1 MSIRVKLHQGEIFKD
16 KHLNIVLV
24 LQNLLF
30 RESNDVPS
38 LKFFAFLN
46 FRIECLV
53 STNHTKFQIL
63 KIKFV
68 ILVNIQR

>member
-1 MSIRVKLHQGEIFKD
+1 MSIGVKLHQGEIFKD

-30 RESNDVPS
+30 RESNDVLS
-38 LKFFAFLN
+38 IEKCAIFSFT
-46 FRIECLV
+46 IECLV
-53 STNHTKFQIL
+53 LTNHIKFQIL

-68 ILVNIQR
+68 ILINI